1 MILWGN
7 EHEAR
12 AKALATACNETAADI
27 AGLSVS
33 SEGIQAPACSDAT
46 LTIWGHGDETSLA
59 ELLDVQMG
67 QLIQNWRTRN
77 SALKTVELVTCNAQH
92 NQNPLAGYATRVAK
106 FVERKYRD
114 VVVKALP
121 KGQYADDYSIL
132 WAAPNPPAFCYIT
145 APSKTTFDHAN
156 QLFKTLEPQKN
167 YDLAAVATDMAKA
180 RTLAEP
186 NNFTV
191 MSSTLG
197 SLRPMLVTIKTA

>member
-1 MILWGN
+1 N

-12 AKALATACNETAADI
+12 AKALATAYKETAANITSLPVVDE
-27 AGLSVS
+27 SH
-33 SEGIQAPACSDAT
+33 QAPTCADAT

-67 QLIQNWRTRN
+67 KLIHNWRAKN

-106 FVERKYRD
+106 FVQRNYSD

-121 KGQYADDYSIL
+121 KGQHSDDYSIL
-132 WAAPNPPAFCYIT
+132 WALPNPPAFFYLT

-156 QLFKTLEPQKN
+156 QLLLTLDTQKN
-167 YDLAAVATDMAKA
+167 HD
-180 RTLAEP
+180 
-186 NNFTV
+186 
-191 MSSTLG
+191 
-197 SLRPMLVTIKTA
+197 

>member
-1 MILWGN
+1 MIFWGK

-12 AKALATACNETAADI
+12 ARALATACNETAADI
-27 AGLSVS
+27 AGLPVS
-33 SEGIQAPACSDAT
+33 NEGVQVPVCADAT
-46 LTIWGHGDETSLA
+46 LTIWGHGTATTLA

-67 QLIQNWRTRN
+67 LLIQSWRARN
-77 SALKTVELVTCNAQH
+77 SALKTVELVTCDAQH

-106 FVERKYRD
+106 FVNRKYSD

-121 KGQYADDYSIL
+121 KGQNTDDYSIL
-132 WAAPNPPAFCYIT
+132 WASPNPPAFCYIT
-145 APSKTTFDHAN
+145 APSQTTFDRAN
-156 QLFKTLEPQKN
+156 QLFKTLESQKN
-167 YDLAAVATDMAKA
+167 YDLGAVSTDMAKA

-197 SLRPMLVTIKTA
+197 HLRPMLVSIKTD